1 MPKKSPEAA
10 IVCDKRLAVRPEHR
24 QIVRAVLRA
33 VLPEWQATG
42 AADAGGTVTIYV
54 FGSRARGTVKKAAD
68 LDLAIDAGR
77 KLTPREEAELKEKFE
92 ESDLPYKVDIVDLRA
107 VSDAFA
113 DIIRADIIPLF

>member
-33 VLPEWQATG
+33 VLPEWPPQSGRGG
-42 AADAGGTVTIYV
+42 AGKVKIYV
-54 FGSRARGTVKKAAD
+54 FGSRARGTLKKAAD

-92 ESDLPYKVDIVDLRA
+92 ESDLPYKVDIVDLHA

-113 DIIRADIIPLF
+113 KIIRDHNILLP